1 MPLINCDVEL
11 KLKWAKY
18 CVLSAADNENENDNA
33 NILFLLSKTQIYMFL
48 L

>member
-1 MPLINCDVEL
+1 MPLINCNVEL

-33 NILFLLSKTQIYMFL
+33 NTLSKTQNYMFL